1 MSGAVVGLLLLSR
14 LLARHVSSRLR
25 SYSTVVNHLRLWYL
39 IGDGGLHSCWNAV
52 DELLSGDV
60 RRGVDEASWKAFG
73 EWVEQLRVR
82 SGLQVGEVAQRADVS
97 RVWLQEIRNGGRG
110 VPGGWR
116 LPNPKN
122 EALVRLARVLNVPP
136 ETMLA
141 RAGRG
146 VAPSTAEA
154 GAQVDHAGAA
164 ERIRELEE
172 RVAQQER
179 ELANLRQLLQRQARR
194 EDVS

>member
-1 MSGAVVGLLLLSR
+1 M
-14 LLARHVSSRLR
+14 
-25 SYSTVVNHLRLWYL
+25 
-39 IGDGGLHSCWNAV
+39 
-52 DELLSGDV
+52 
-60 RRGVDEASWKAFG
+60 DEATWKAFG

-82 SGLQVGEVAQRADVS
+82 SGLQVGEVAERAGVS

-116 LPNPKN
+116 LPNPKH

-146 VAPSTAEA
+146 AALGNAETSQPT
-154 GAQVDHAGAA
+154 GRDN
-164 ERIRELEE
+164 EE
-172 RVAQQER
+172 REPDAHYEWR
-179 ELANLRQLLQRQARR
+179 PGRRSANP
-194 EDVS
+194 S

>member
-1 MSGAVVGLLLLSR
+1 VEETA
-14 LLARHVSSRLR
+14 
-25 SYSTVVNHLRLWYL
+25 
-39 IGDGGLHSCWNAV
+39 
-52 DELLSGDV
+52 
-60 RRGVDEASWKAFG
+60 WKAFG
-73 EWVEQLRVR
+73 EWVEDLRVR
-82 SGLQVGEVAQRADVS
+82 TGLQVGEVAERAGVS

-116 LPNPKN
+116 LPNPRN
-122 EALVRLARVLNVPP
+122 EALVRLARVLNVTP

-146 VAPSTAEA
+146 TAPSTTEA
-154 GAQVDHAGAA
+154 ATQVDDASAA

-179 ELANLRQLLQRQARR
+179 ELAELRQLLQRQARR

>member
-1 MSGAVVGLLLLSR
+1 L
-14 LLARHVSSRLR
+14 
-25 SYSTVVNHLRLWYL
+25 
-39 IGDGGLHSCWNAV
+39 
-52 DELLSGDV
+52 
-60 RRGVDEASWKAFG
+60 DEAAWKAFG
-73 EWVEQLRVR
+73 EWVEDLRVR
-82 SGLQVGEVAQRADVS
+82 TGLQVGEVAERAGVS

-110 VPGGWR
+110 IPGGWR

-122 EALVRLARVLNVPP
+122 EALVRLARALNVSP

-146 VAPSTAEA
+146 TAASTTEA
-154 GAQVDHAGAA
+154 DTAADDTSAA

-179 ELANLRQLLQRQARR
+179 ELSELRQLLQRQARQ

>member
-1 MSGAVVGLLLLSR
+1 MGWERAL
-14 LLARHVSSRLR
+14 
-25 SYSTVVNHLRLWYL
+25 
-39 IGDGGLHSCWNAV
+39 
-52 DELLSGDV
+52 
-60 RRGVDEASWKAFG
+60 DEATWKAFG
-73 EWVEQLRVR
+73 QWIEDLRVR
-82 SGLQVGEVAQRADVS
+82 TGLQVGEVAERAGVS

-122 EALVRLARVLNVPP
+122 DALVRLARALNVSP

-146 VAPSTAEA
+146 TAPSTAEV
-154 GAQVDHAGAA
+154 GAEVDDARAA

-179 ELANLRQLLQRQARR
+179 ELGELRELLQRRAKQT
-194 EDVS
+194 DVS

>member
-1 MSGAVVGLLLLSR
+1 MTQERAL
-14 LLARHVSSRLR
+14 
-25 SYSTVVNHLRLWYL
+25 
-39 IGDGGLHSCWNAV
+39 
-52 DELLSGDV
+52 
-60 RRGVDEASWKAFG
+60 DEAAWKAFG
-73 EWVEQLRVR
+73 EWVEDLRVR
-82 SGLQVGEVAQRADVS
+82 TGLQVGEVAQRAGVS

-122 EALVRLARVLNVPP
+122 DALVRLARALNVPP

-146 VAPSTAEA
+146 TAPNTAQA
-154 GAQVDHAGAA
+154 DTQGDDADAA

-179 ELANLRQLLQRQARR
+179 ELAELRQLLQRQARR

>member
-1 MSGAVVGLLLLSR
+1 LNI
-14 LLARHVSSRLR
+14 
-25 SYSTVVNHLRLWYL
+25 VNHGQPL
-39 IGDGGLHSCWNAV
+39 GAMDDGCPRSCWNAWQRTTTWG
-52 DELLSGDV
+52 DEL
-60 RRGVDEASWKAFG
+60 DEAAWKAFG
-73 EWVEQLRVR
+73 EWVEDLRVR
-82 SGLQVGEVAQRADVS
+82 SGLQVGEVANRAGVS

-122 EALVRLARVLNVPP
+122 ESLVRLAHTLNVSP
-136 ETMLA
+136 EDMLA

-146 VAPSTAEA
+146 TSPGIA
-154 GAQVDHAGAA
+154 GAETRADDASAA

-179 ELANLRQLLQRQARR
+179 ELAELRQLLERQARR
-194 EDVS
+194 ADVS